1 MSLPLLEE
9 ARAGHEFFR
18 FAPIENPP
26 ALIPERK
33 PEAGEQYRFHFDMT
47 KCIGCKCC
55 EVACNEQNGNPAEI
69 KWRRVGEIE
78 AGNFPFTQRLH
89 LSMGCNHCL
98 DAACLTGCPVDAYS
112 KDNLSGLV
120 LHSAD
125 ACIGCQYCTWNCP
138 YGVPQFNE
146 ERGVVGKCD
155 MCHGRLEQGREPA
168 CVNACPQGAIAVE
181 IVNIAEWRNTR
192 AAEAN
197 APGMPDAE
205 ATMSTTRI
213 TAPAQ
218 SQGEFRKG
226 DYHRVRPEAPH
237 WPLVVFLTATQA
249 AWGVLSLEG
258 NFILGA
264 ALLMLGLAASL
275 AHLGRPI
282 HAARAMKMWRRSWLS
297 REVVLFAAYA
307 AMLPVL
313 YLRRDAVLP
322 VAALGGL
329 AIYSS
334 ARIYM
339 VPARPAWQSPRT
351 IAAFLLTGVVFG
363 ATAAGLR
370 EVAMAAAATQALLE
384 IAKLWVLHTANEFEL
399 RQSARLYTQDFR
411 YHFFLR
417 LALLASVL
425 LPTPYALLGLL
436 ASEAIGRYLFFVTV
450 VPRNMAATFSNME
463 RAA

>member
-1 MSLPLLEE
+1 MSLPLIEE

-98 DAACLTGCPVDAYS
+98 DAACLTGCPVDAYT

-168 CVNACPQGAIAVE
+168 CVNACPQGAIAIE

-249 AWGVLSLEG
+249 AWGVLSFEG
-258 NFILGA
+258 NFFLGS
-264 ALLMLGLAASL
+264 ALLVLGLAASL

-297 REVVLFAAYA
+297 REVVLFTAYA
-307 AMLPVL
+307 AVLPIL
-313 YLRRDAVLP
+313 YLRRDAILP
-322 VAALGGL
+322 VAALGSL

-351 IAAFLLTGVVFG
+351 LAAFWLTGIVFG
-363 ATAAGLR
+363 ATAAGMKEL
-370 EVAMAAAATQALLE
+370 AFAAAATQALFE
-384 IAKLWVLHTANEFEL
+384 ISKLWALNSASEFEL
-399 RQSARLYTQDFR
+399 RQSARLLTQDFR
-411 YHFFLR
+411 LLFLLR
-417 LALLASVL
+417 LVLLASVL
-425 LPTPYALLGLL
+425 LPAPYSLLVIA